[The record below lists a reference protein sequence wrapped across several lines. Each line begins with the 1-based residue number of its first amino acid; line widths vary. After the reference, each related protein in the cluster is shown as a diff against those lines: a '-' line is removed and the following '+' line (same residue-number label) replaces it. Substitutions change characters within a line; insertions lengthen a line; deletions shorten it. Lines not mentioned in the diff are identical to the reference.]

1 MTDALWFDPTEML
14 IGGTWRGADET
25 LTLVDPSYGTDL
37 AQIEP
42 DAHEVEPEL
51 SLVVRC
57 LPTEH
62 AA

>member
-1 MTDALWFDPTEML
+1 MTAALQARHNVKLPRISRF
-14 IGGTWRGADET
+14 
-25 LTLVDPSYGTDL
+25 VDGTDL
-37 AQIEP
+37 PRIEP

-51 SLVVRC
+51 GLVVRC